1 MAPFDLAAELGI
13 QGSYLVYLGI
23 GFAFGFVLESAGF
36 GDARRLAAQFYFR
49 ELVVLKVMFTGIV
62 VAMTLIFLST
72 ALGLLDYDEVWVNPT
87 YLWPGIVG
95 GIIMGL
101 GFIIGGYCPGTSL
114 VSMATLKVDGSFFV
128 MGVITGVLIFGD
140 TVAYF
145 NHFWNSSFMG
155 RFTLPEMLGL
165 DTGVVV
171 FLAVLMALAMFWG
184 LGLLSKAIYGKQ
196 EDLSPLKPR
205 IAAALI
211 LLLVSG
217 LLLFYNQPDLERKW
231 QLLAKE
237 YAPRLEQ
244 RTVYID
250 PSELLH
256 LMNDEY
262 IDLVI
267 YDVRNEP
274 DWNQFHL
281 VDAKRVPLEELPAL
295 RKQIL
300 SLPENAVIVLVSND
314 EILSTRAWKQ
324 LMTMAKPNAYILEGG
339 INHWLNIY
347 GVADDEVGGHGAVSL
362 AIKDGSLRHPFKMAL
377 GARHAASHPDEH
389 LTPQREYTPKVKLLK
404 KVARAGGCG

>member
-13 QGSYLVYLGI
+13 PVSYLVYVAI
-23 GFAFGFVLESAGF
+23 GFAFGFILESAGF
-36 GDARRLAAQFYFR
+36 GDARKLAAQFYFR
-49 ELVVLKVMFTGIV
+49 ELTVLKVMFTAII
-62 VAMTLIFLST
+62 VAMTLVFLST

-95 GIIMGL
+95 GLIMGV

-114 VSMATLKVDGSFFV
+114 VSMATLKIDGALFV
-128 MGVITGVLIFGD
+128 LGVIAGVLLFGD
-140 TVAYF
+140 TVEYF
-145 NHFWNSSFMG
+145 NTFWNSGFMG

-171 FLAVLMALAMFWG
+171 LLLVLMAMVMFWFFG
-184 LGLLSKAIYGKQ
+184 LVSKLIYGSREDQSPLGL
-196 EDLSPLKPR
+196 R
-205 IAAALI
+205 IAAAFVLV
-211 LLLVSG
+211 LVSAM
-217 LLLFYNQPDLERKW
+217 LIFYKQPDLETKW
-231 QLLAKE
+231 AYLAEE

-250 PSELLH
+250 PAELLH
-256 LMNDEY
+256 MMNDEY
-262 IDLVI
+262 IDLLI
-267 YDVRNEP
+267 YDVRSES

-281 VDAKRVPLEELPAL
+281 VDAERMPLEKLPSL
-295 RKQIL
+295 RKHIR

-324 LMTMAKPNAYILEGG
+324 LIALAKPNAYILEGG

-347 GVADDEVGGHGAVSL
+347 GVADDEVSEHGATSL
-362 AIKDGSLRHPFKMAL
+362 AIKDGILRHPFKKAL
-377 GARHAASHPDEH
+377 GERHAASRPDEH
-389 LTPQREYTPKVKLLK
+389 HTPHREYTPKAKLLK